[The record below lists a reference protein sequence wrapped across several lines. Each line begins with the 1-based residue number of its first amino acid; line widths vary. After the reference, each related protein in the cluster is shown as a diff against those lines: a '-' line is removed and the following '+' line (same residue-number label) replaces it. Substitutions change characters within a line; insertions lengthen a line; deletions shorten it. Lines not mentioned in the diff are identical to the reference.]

1 MVASQDDFAQSVND
15 LATLVNNFSQ
25 HTDLGRMDFIVGEV
39 CSSTRRVAETV
50 ATLASN
56 SFSD

>member
-1 MVASQDDFAQSVND
+1 MLLCNDRYKDEMVASQDDFAQAVND

-39 CSSTRRVAETV
+39 CR
-50 ATLASN
+50 
-56 SFSD
+56 